1 MAGGYWVYILA
12 SKRNGTL
19 YIGMTENLGR
29 RIWQHR
35 QGTAE
40 SFTRRHCVKLLVHT
54 ERFEHLDDARVRE
67 RQLKRWRRQWKLEL
81 IETDNPEWQD
91 LAERLNV

>member
-1 MAGGYWVYILA
+1 MDGGYWVYILA

-19 YIGMTENLGR
+19 YVGMTEYLGR

-35 QGTAE
+35 EGTADA
-40 SFTRRHCVKLLVHT
+40 FTRRHGVKRLVHA
-54 ERFEHLDDARVRE
+54 ERVEHLDDARVRE

-81 IETDNPEWQD
+81 IETDNPEM
-91 LAERLNV
+91 ARLG